1 MPRGIRT
8 RNLSRVVIHSR
19 LSSLRLSQL
28 IWGLEPVTLLI
39 LVLDRTAEKCWVLFL
54 CNKCRRGKTSAG
66 CSTAEHTINHLNQPH
81 FITSQDSGFHF
92 SFTSVCQLGT
102 TIMLGNADMA
112 DCVRQVDKPAWESHA
127 L

>member
-1 MPRGIRT
+1 MPRGIRI
-8 RNLSRVVIHSR
+8 RNLSRVIHSR

-92 SFTSVCQLGT
+92 SFRVSVGDNDHVGKCRHGRLRETSGQTCMGKSCTV
-102 TIMLGNADMA
+102 I
-112 DCVRQVDKPAWESHA
+112 
-127 L
+127 